1 MTTAQKIIKYCAVAF
16 AIFLIITIISEVL
29 FACCGLLNAIG
40 IINSKEDTLLEN
52 MVTISDNAKVKAG
65 NKEYLQCRGNSSQNG
80 HICDNTESIDLNE
93 FKQYILDNIK
103 NKWIFWFIKSK

>member
-103 NKWIFWFIKSK
+103 NK